1 MGIVAITDA
10 ADMLNAK
17 ALAEGWPFQCDSKL
31 VFDRP
36 ELTMLRDV
44 WRSRAAKVGLPTR
57 NDLGA
62 HALKSVLRHLSIM
75 ERVLDPELGV
85 RFRVLHLGSY
95 IAAVMGDKT
104 GTFIDENIP
113 KELMPRWT
121 VPFSTVLETRTPLR
135 IVSRF
140 EHEKL
145 DYAVGESFLAP
156 LSSETGEANIL
167 MSCLYIKPRE
177 S

>member
-1 MGIVAITDA
+1 MGIVALTDA
-10 ADMLNAK
+10 AEILNAK
-17 ALAEGWPFQCDSKL
+17 AVAEGWPLQCDSTL

-62 HALKSVLRHLSIM
+62 DALKSVLRHLSM
-75 ERVLDPELGV
+75 LERVIDAERGS
-85 RFRVLHLGSY
+85 RYRILHMGGYL
-95 IAAVMGDKT
+95 AAVMGEKT
-104 GTFIDENIP
+104 GSFIDENIP
-113 KELMPRWT
+113 AQLLPRWT
-121 VPFSTVLETRTPLR
+121 TPFDTVLETRTPLR
-135 IVSRF
+135 VISNF

-145 DYAVGESFLAP
+145 DYATGESFLAP
-156 LSSETGEANIL
+156 LSSETGEANLL
-167 MSCLYIKPRE
+167 MSCLYIKPK

>member
-1 MGIVAITDA
+1 MGIVALTDA

-17 ALAEGWPFQCDSKL
+17 AVAEGWPFQCDSKL

-75 ERVLDPELGV
+75 ERVADAERGV
-85 RFRVLHLGSY
+85 RFRVLHMGSY
-95 IAAVMGDKT
+95 IAAVMGEKT
-104 GTFIDENIP
+104 GTYIDENIP
-113 KELMPRWT
+113 AQLLPRWT
-121 VPFSTVLETRTPLR
+121 TPFDTVLETRTPLR

-140 EHEKL
+140 EHQKL
-145 DYAVGESFLAP
+145 DYATGESFLAP
-156 LSSETGEANIL
+156 LSNEAGAASVL
-167 MSCLYIKPRE
+167 MSCLYLKPKD

>member
-1 MGIVAITDA
+1 MGIVALTDA

-17 ALAEGWPFQCDSKL
+17 ALAEGWPFQCDTKL

-44 WRSRAAKVGLPTR
+44 WRSRAAKVGVPTR

-62 HALKSVLRHLSIM
+62 HALKSVLRHLSIF
-75 ERVLDPELGV
+75 ERVHCAERGL
-85 RFRVLHLGSY
+85 RYRILHMGSY
-95 IAAVMGDKT
+95 IAAVMGEKT
-104 GTFIDENIP
+104 GSFIDEGIP
-113 KELMPRWT
+113 APLLPRWT
-121 VPFSTVLETRTPLR
+121 TPFDVILETRTPLR
-135 IVSRF
+135 VVSRF

-145 DYAVGESFLAP
+145 DYAIGESFLAP
-156 LSSETGEANIL
+156 LSNETGEASVL
-167 MSCLYIKPRE
+167 MSCVYLKPRE

>member
-1 MGIVAITDA
+1 MGIVAHTDA

-17 ALAEGWPFQCDSKL
+17 ARAEGWPFECDSKL

-57 NDLGA
+57 HDLGA
-62 HALKSVLRHLSIM
+62 HALKSVLRHLSIL
-75 ERVLDPELGV
+75 ERVPDPERGS
-85 RFRVLHLGSY
+85 RYRVLHMGSY

-104 GTFIDENIP
+104 GSFIDESIP
-113 KELMPRWT
+113 KELLPRWT
-121 VPFSTVLETRTPLR
+121 VPFDIILETRTPLR
-135 IVSRF
+135 VVSNF

-145 DYAVGESFLAP
+145 DYASGESFLAP
-156 LSSETGEANIL
+156 LSSEAGEPNHL
-167 MSCLYIKPRE
+167 MSCLYIKPKE
-177 S
+177 